1 MRIGVVKEIKQ
12 AERRVALTPAGA
24 QQLVAL
30 ESEVMVEA
38 GAGIGSGFSD
48 DAYMV
53 VGAQVVPTAAEVW
66 QRSELLLKVKEPI
79 EPEYPLMHADLTMF
93 TYFHLAPDRAQTE
106 AIVNSGATAI
116 AYETVETADGRLP
129 LLAPM
134 SEIAGRL
141 AAHAGAY
148 FLQAP
153 LGGPGVLM
161 GGVTGVAPARILVIG
176 GGVVGAGATRIA
188 LGAEGEVTIL
198 ERSLDRLH
206 ELDQYF
212 GARARILMSDAIIL
226 EQELRE
232 ADVVIGAVLVPGA
245 VAPHLVT
252 REMLGLMK
260 PRSVIVDVAIDQGGC
275 FETSHPTTHADP
287 VFEVDGILHYCVANM
302 PGAVPVTATRAL
314 TNATLPYVRRLAAV
328 GVDAALAE
336 DPGFAQGAQRQERR
350 DHLRAGRRSLRPRT
364 ARSRL
369 VATPDSPR
377 NAGLRHHAPPGVQQ
391 PGQAGTR
398 SAGWPRRPGVR
409 PPSQRH
415 RARSPRP
422 TPPPLHGV
430 HPLGAA
436 GARFSGLVEQADR
449 RPL

>member
-30 ESEVMVEA
+30 GSDVLVEA
-38 GAGIGSGFSD
+38 GAGVGSGFSD
-48 DAYMV
+48 DAYTV
-53 VGAQVVPTAAEVW
+53 VGAQILPAAAEVW
-66 QRSELLLKVKEPI
+66 RQSELLLKVKEPI
-79 EPEYPLMHADLTMF
+79 EPEYPLMHPGLTMF
-93 TYFHLAPDRAQTE
+93 TYFHLAPDRPQTE
-106 AIVNSGATAI
+106 AILASGATAI

-141 AAHAGAY
+141 AAQAGAY
-148 FLQAP
+148 FLQSP

-161 GGVTGVAPARILVIG
+161 GGVTGVAPARVLVIG
-176 GGVVGAGATRIA
+176 GGVVGTEATRIA
-188 LGAEGEVTIL
+188 LGTEGEVTIL

-232 ADVVIGAVLVPGA
+232 AD
-245 VAPHLVT
+245 LVT

-302 PGAVPVTATRAL
+302 PGAVPVTATRPL
-314 TNATLPYVRRLAAV
+314 TNATLPYIRRLAER
-328 GVDAALAE
+328 GIDGALAE
-336 DPGFAQGAQRQERR
+336 DPGFGQGLNVKNGEITY
-350 DHLRAGRRSLRPRT
+350 PP
-364 ARSRL
+364 
-369 VATPDSPR
+369 VATAYALS
-377 NAGLRHHAPPGVQQ
+377 LIHI
-391 PGQAGTR
+391 
-398 SAGWPRRPGVR
+398 
-409 PPSQRH
+409 
-415 RARSPRP
+415 
-422 TPPPLHGV
+422 
-430 HPLGAA
+430 
-436 GARFSGLVEQADR
+436 
-449 RPL
+449 

>member
-24 QQLVAL
+24 QELVAL
-30 ESEVMVEA
+30 GSEVMVEA
-38 GAGIGSGFSD
+38 GAGVGSGFSD
-48 DAYMV
+48 DAYTV
-53 VGAQVVPTAAEVW
+53 VGAQIIPAAAEVW
-66 QRSELLLKVKEPI
+66 QQSELLLKVKEPI

-93 TYFHLAPDRAQTE
+93 TYFHLAPDRPQTE
-106 AIVNSGATAI
+106 AILSSGATAI

-141 AAHAGAY
+141 AAQAGAY

-153 LGGPGVLM
+153 LGGP
-161 GGVTGVAPARILVIG
+161 
-176 GGVVGAGATRIA
+176 
-188 LGAEGEVTIL
+188 
-198 ERSLDRLH
+198 
-206 ELDQYF
+206 
-212 GARARILMSDAIIL
+212 RARILMSDAIIL
-226 EQELRE
+226 EHELRE

-260 PRSVIVDVAIDQGGC
+260 TRSVIVDVAIDQGGC

-314 TNATLPYVRRLAAV
+314 TNATLPYVRRLASV

-336 DPGFAQGAQRQERR
+336 DPGFAQGLNVKNGKITYA
-350 DHLRAGRRSLRPRT
+350 P
-364 ARSRL
+364 
-369 VATPDSPR
+369 VAE
-377 NAGLRHHAPPGVQQ
+377 AFAKGPPV
-391 PGQAGTR
+391 
-398 SAGWPRRPGVR
+398 
-409 PPSQRH
+409 
-415 RARSPRP
+415 
-422 TPPPLHGV
+422 
-430 HPLGAA
+430 
-436 GARFSGLVEQADR
+436 ADW
-449 RPL
+449 

>member
-1 MRIGVVKEIKQ
+1 
-12 AERRVALTPAGA
+12 
-24 QQLVAL
+24 
-30 ESEVMVEA
+30 
-38 GAGIGSGFSD
+38 
-48 DAYMV
+48 
-53 VGAQVVPTAAEVW
+53 
-66 QRSELLLKVKEPI
+66 
-79 EPEYPLMHADLTMF
+79 
-93 TYFHLAPDRAQTE
+93 
-106 AIVNSGATAI
+106 
-116 AYETVETADGRLP
+116 
-129 LLAPM
+129 M

-176 GGVVGAGATRIA
+176 GGVVGAGATRVA
-188 LGAEGEVTIL
+188 LGTEGEVTIL

-212 GARARILMSDAIIL
+212 GSRARILMSDAIIL

-252 REMLGLMK
+252 REMLSLMK

-275 FETSHPTTHADP
+275 VETSHPTTHADP

-314 TNATLPYVRRLAAV
+314 TNATLPYVRRLATV

-336 DPGFAQGAQRQERR
+336 DPGFARGLNVKNGEISYEPVAKAFARGRARR
-350 DHLRAGRRSLRPRT
+350 
-364 ARSRL
+364 RL
-369 VATPDSPR
+369 VAAYD
-377 NAGLRHHAPPGVQQ
+377 PGVTIAE
-391 PGQAGTR
+391 P
-398 SAGWPRRPGVR
+398 RPG
-409 PPSQRH
+409 
-415 RARSPRP
+415 ARSLLTPMTAWIRLRSRSRCSTLGYPNALCLAILRP
-422 TPPPLHGV
+422 
-430 HPLGAA
+430 AA
-436 GARFSGLVEQADR
+436 TR
-449 RPL
+449 RLPDHRKVVRNPMSWSRSRGG